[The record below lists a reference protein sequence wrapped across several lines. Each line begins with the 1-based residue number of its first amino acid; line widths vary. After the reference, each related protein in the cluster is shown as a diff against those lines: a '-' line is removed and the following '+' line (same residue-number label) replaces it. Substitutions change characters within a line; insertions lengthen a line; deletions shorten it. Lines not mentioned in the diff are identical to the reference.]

1 MPIVRNS
8 PKSLAGKKYR
18 HTPSKNP
25 RVEVRPPPGELA
37 RWREEARRL
46 GLPLATWIQ
55 RVCRDSTLE
64 KSAFLTLTPW

>member
-1 MPIVRNS
+1 MRRAS
-8 PKSLAGKKYR
+8 DQKRKYK

-37 RWREEARRL
+37 RWMAAAKRE

-55 RVCRDSTLE
+55 RVLRGELE
-64 KSAFLTLTPW
+64 PF